1 MNQPVPR
8 LAKQIAL
15 SLIML
20 LSLSGCRLVSTI
32 KTTSPTP
39 TPTPT
44 QTSTPKNCF
53 WTWAYGHGSTEFD
66 STVTQKMASEGILAT
81 IYSSSHG
88 EINSCDKIFSPMAL
102 DIKIE
107 IKVDNLVDQD
117 LLIALS
123 DQVFS
128 DLQDNL
134 PISNI
139 NSLGNVYLT
148 FITPDS
154 KTCYWNSSLKQCTE

>member
-1 MNQPVPR
+1 MNQPLSR
-8 LAKQIAL
+8 LAKQIVL
-15 SLIML
+15 SHIVL
-20 LSLSGCRLVSTI
+20 LTLSGCGLVSTI
-32 KTTSPTP
+32 KTTRT

-44 QTSTPKNCF
+44 QISTPENCS
-53 WTWAYGHGSTEFD
+53 WNWAYGDGSTEFE
-66 STVTQKMASEGILAT
+66 STVTQKLAGEGILAT
-81 IYSSSHG
+81 IDSSSYG
-88 EINSCDKIFSPMAL
+88 EINSCDQIFSPMVF

-123 DQVFS
+123 DQVFT

-139 NSLGNVYLT
+139 NNLGNVSLT

-154 KTCYWNSSLKQCTE
+154 ITCNWNSSLKQCAE

>member
-1 MNQPVPR
+1 MNQPVSG
-8 LAKQIAL
+8 LVKQIAL

-20 LSLSGCRLVSTI
+20 LSLSGCRLVSNI
-32 KTTSPTP
+32 KTTRT

-44 QTSTPKNCF
+44 QISSPENCF
-53 WTWAYGHGSTEFD
+53 WTWAYGIGSTEFD
-66 STVTQKMASEGILAT
+66 STVTQKLAGEGILAT

-88 EINSCDKIFSPMAL
+88 EINSCDQIFSPMAL
-102 DIKIE
+102 DVKIE

-139 NSLGNVYLT
+139 NNLGNVSLT
-148 FITPDS
+148 FLTPDS
-154 KTCYWNSSLKQCTE
+154 KTCYWDSSLKQCTE